1 VFEDAAAAENPPVV
15 HLNKPFVIS
24 IVDRT
29 GAVLF
34 LGHVADPTDAGS
46 P

>member
-1 VFEDAAAAENPPVV
+1 MPRRFLAFASA
-15 HLNKPFVIS
+15 
-24 IVDRT
+24 VDRT